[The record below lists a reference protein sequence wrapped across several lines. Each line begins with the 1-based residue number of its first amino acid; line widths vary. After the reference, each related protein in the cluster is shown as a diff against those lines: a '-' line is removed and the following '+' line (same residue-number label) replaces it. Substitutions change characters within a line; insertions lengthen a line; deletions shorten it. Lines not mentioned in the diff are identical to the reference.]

1 MWSGNSQIKQLKF
14 RVKNGEVT
22 PLSINKCTSAS
33 IDANNPGNSCKWTS
47 SSSHG
52 VSYYPLEYRVK
63 APKGAKVEVKI
74 TQNAYLR
81 DEDVDIGHGPL
92 DHNTYLGIINLD

>member
-47 SSSHG
+47 SSTT
-52 VSYYPLEYRVK
+52 
-63 APKGAKVEVKI
+63 I
-74 TQNAYLR
+74 
-81 DEDVDIGHGPL
+81 
-92 DHNTYLGIINLD
+92 